1 METQIQILEYLK
13 GRDFGASSTDISK
26 HLGKSRITVAKN
38 LEVMRA
44 RGMIDFKRIGMAKLW
59 YLPSGRANIQSTVAQ
74 TDARDEKEAA
84 DSLAK
89 DIKRQID
96 EPSFILIFSSTHID
110 PQKFFKYFTKKFP
123 EKTKLIGCST
133 CGEISGYGIKED
145 TIVAMAIRSEHI
157 SVGVGIGKNLK
168 KDGFKAGSA
177 AAEMALNDLE
187 HDFSRTI
194 SSGTTVG
201 DILRLNLFFA
211 FVFPDFM
218 SQQEEN
224 ALSGIFS
231 IFGNRCPILGGG
243 SGDNL
248 KYKQTYQFYNGEVYT
263 DSILVALFAL
273 DCKTDSISAHGWYPT
288 EKSAFVTK
296 ARGRTVYELD
306 HKRASAVYAAMIGMP
321 EEELIK
327 KRSIAVV
334 ENAGSKYVLSISD
347 LHGNTWL
354 KHPNKVYADGSITFF
369 ANVPENVV
377 VSLNEATPA
386 SVIEATDSA
395 LKEVKKRLKP
405 KICVIFYAIGRK
417 KFLEGHRGCE
427 DKSCVDEEFKIIK
440 KHLSG
445 VDFIGFY
452 AFGQQGFTSSGVT
465 GHRNQTVNFFFISDE
480 LLAKGH
486 I

>member
-1 METQIQILEYLK
+1 MTDKTDIHTNILEYL
-13 GRDFGASSTDISK
+13 RSLDFGASSTDISR
-26 HLGKSRITVAKN
+26 HLGKSRITVSKN

-44 RGMIDFKRIGMAKLW
+44 KGVIDFKRIGMAKLW
-59 YLPSGRANIQSTVAQ
+59 YLPSGRANIQSKVAY
-74 TDARDEKEAA
+74 TDLLDEKKAA
-84 DSLAK
+84 DALGK
-89 DIKRQID
+89 DIKREIT

-110 PQKFFKYFTKKFP
+110 PKKFFLHFTKKFP
-123 EKTKLIGCST
+123 EKTKIIGCST
-133 CGEISGYGIKED
+133 CGEISEYGIKEN
-145 TIVAMAIRSEHI
+145 TIVAMAIKSEHI
-157 SVGVGIGKNLK
+157 SVGVGIGRNLK
-168 KDGFKAGSA
+168 KDGFKAGKA
-177 AAEMALNDLE
+177 AAEMALSDLE
-187 HDFSRTI
+187 HDFSNTI
-194 SSGTTVG
+194 SYGTTVG

-211 FVFPDFM
+211 FVFPDFL
-218 SQQEEN
+218 SEQEEN
-224 ALSGIFS
+224 ALNGIFS
-231 IFGNRCPILGGG
+231 VFGNRCPIIGGG

-248 KYKQTYQFYNGEVYT
+248 KYKQTYQFVNGEVYT

-273 DCKTDSISAHGWYPT
+273 DCKTDSISVHGWYPT

-296 ARGRTVYELD
+296 ASGRTVYELD

-347 LHGNTWL
+347 LHGNSWL

-377 VSLNEATPA
+377 VSLNEATCS
-386 SVIEATDSA
+386 SVLGATDSA
-395 LKEVKKRLKP
+395 LKEIKKRFKP

-417 KFLEGHRGCE
+417 KFLDGQEGCAE
-427 DKSCVDEEFKIIK
+427 EEFRIIK
-440 KHLSG
+440 KHLTG

-452 AFGQQGFTSSGVT
+452 AFGQQGFTSSSVT

-480 LLAKGH
+480 LLAKGTG
-486 I
+486 